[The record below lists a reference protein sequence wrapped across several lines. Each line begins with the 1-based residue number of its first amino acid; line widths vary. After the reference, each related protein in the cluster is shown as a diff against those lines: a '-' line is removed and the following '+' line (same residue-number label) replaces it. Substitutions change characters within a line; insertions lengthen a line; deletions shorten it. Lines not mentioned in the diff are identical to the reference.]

1 MLGYGIHTAECSV
14 LRYTVQWD
22 IMTVMITVTDQ
33 TGLIIQ
39 YTWMYINY
47 KLFLKW
53 SSSTFYIKINVKC
66 QHFLMSLIN
75 F

>member
-33 TGLIIQ
+33 TGL
-39 YTWMYINY
+39 TKHNSVHMD
-47 KLFLKW
+47 
-53 SSSTFYIKINVKC
+53 V
-66 QHFLMSLIN
+66 H
-75 F
+75 